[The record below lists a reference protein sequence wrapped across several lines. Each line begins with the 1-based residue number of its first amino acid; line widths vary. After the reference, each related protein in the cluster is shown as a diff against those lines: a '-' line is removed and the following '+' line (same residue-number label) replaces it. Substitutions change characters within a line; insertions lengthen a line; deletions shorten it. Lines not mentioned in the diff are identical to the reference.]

1 MKILLLKL
9 FDLGYHPSYEFQGY
23 LLRFG
28 YRSSSSGFDMKK
40 YIETMHS
47 AGGTPREIADLK
59 MQSRGFPDD
68 QELLAGENENWVLT

>member
-1 MKILLLKL
+1 
-9 FDLGYHPSYEFQGY
+9 
-23 LLRFG
+23 
-28 YRSSSSGFDMKK
+28 MKK